1 MTPGV
6 CGHCWAGSDGDVVTM
21 MLTTMVMVMKMPVT
35 ALPVVPAQ
43 TLVTVTVMRLVMNRF
58 VLLLSNA
65 LTVIEMIRLRFLH
78 ITNIIALGFSY

>member
-1 MTPGV
+1 M
-6 CGHCWAGSDGDVVTM
+6 CGHCWAGSDGDVVTE
-21 MLTTMVMVMKMPVT
+21 MLTTMVMTMPVM

-43 TLVTVTVMRLVMNRF
+43 TLVTATVMRLVMNRF